1 MHYNCLTVFND
12 QYNVII
18 CVINMYDLHDQ
29 YNASVFNKSIMQIPY
44 LNVLYNVTYAQ
55 GQQ

>member
-44 LNVLYNVTYAQ
+44 LNVLYNVTSAQ